1 MKIHDFDKKER
12 VQFILGRQIHNTGRN
27 IFLNDTLNEQSF
39 YVEME
44 VKDPDDKLVCEI
56 AMSYEQFVRIM
67 LSTGDVPVTLL
78 KYRW

>member
-1 MKIHDFDKKER
+1 M
-12 VQFILGRQIHNTGRN
+12 
-27 IFLNDTLNEQSF
+27 NEQSF

-78 KYRW
+78 KYRG